1 MFILLIFFVYRCVH
15 VVKVF
20 FSRGVYVVKLFV
32 YRGVHVVE
40 FFFSR
45 GVHLKDLILLHTAVP
60 DKIEGKL
67 INFRKMAQLSQT
79 LRELTKLQNQDSIP
93 VCANMDL
100 VNTLRVSISMI
111 YAISTVPG
119 TLYGCHRDLVN
130 RYRISVSQI
139 RKYEI
144 FSIYFNLHSLYY
156 LKLGLS
162 NELFMAAICLLEILQ
177 WVGHIFV

>member
-1 MFILLIFFVYRCVH
+1 MCSCCQS
-15 VVKVF
+15 F

>member
-1 MFILLIFFVYRCVH
+1 
-15 VVKVF
+15 
-20 FSRGVYVVKLFV
+20 
-32 YRGVHVVE
+32 
-40 FFFSR
+40 
-45 GVHLKDLILLHTAVP
+45 
-60 DKIEGKL
+60 
-67 INFRKMAQLSQT
+67 MAQLSQT

-119 TLYGCHRDLVN
+119 TLYGCHR
-130 RYRISVSQI
+130 YRISVSQI